1 MRILAVAD
9 FFPWP
14 ATKGGL
20 LRVSRNIEILAR
32 LGEVD
37 LFSLY
42 DVSGP
47 APQVPDSIRLHR
59 LAVTPYPAV
68 SAGLRSKAS
77 WLTHR
82 GVPASVALRM
92 SDPTP
97 RRAFDA
103 FVEGPYDVVWWST
116 AGVWHWLGRPDLG
129 PSVID
134 LIDLEDV
141 KARQAADRLRR
152 LPAPG
157 VRALADRT
165 VGEARL
171 RLDAVDWGHLQ
182 QAAAQAADR
191 VVVCSVDDATRLG
204 AVNVEVVPNTYAAPA
219 RAVGRAAAGSPPTV
233 LFPASFDYWPNA
245 EGARWLVE
253 EIAPAVRLVLPGT
266 VIRLAG
272 QSTPGTEASADP
284 PDVVVTGLVADMTDE
299 LARADV
305 VVVPLRSGSG
315 TRLKIL
321 EAMAHGVPVVST
333 TIGAEGLDVQDGVHL
348 LVADTAEAMVAAVER
363 LQDDPGLRA
372 RLVANARA
380 RFDEGYED
388 RAAADRIHDV
398 VDSLRRDP
406 GRGR

>member
-1 MRILAVAD
+1 
-9 FFPWP
+9 
-14 ATKGGL
+14 
-20 LRVSRNIEILAR
+20 
-32 LGEVD
+32 
-37 LFSLY
+37 
-42 DVSGP
+42 
-47 APQVPDSIRLHR
+47 
-59 LAVTPYPAV
+59 
-68 SAGLRSKAS
+68 
-77 WLTHR
+77 
-82 GVPASVALRM
+82 
-92 SDPTP
+92 
-97 RRAFDA
+97 
-103 FVEGPYDVVWWST
+103 
-116 AGVWHWLGRPDLG
+116 
-129 PSVID
+129 
-134 LIDLEDV
+134 
-141 KARQAADRLRR
+141 
-152 LPAPG
+152 
-157 VRALADRT
+157 
-165 VGEARL
+165 
-171 RLDAVDWGHLQ
+171 
-182 QAAAQAADR
+182 
-191 VVVCSVDDATRLG
+191 
-204 AVNVEVVPNTYAAPA
+204 
-219 RAVGRAAAGSPPTV
+219 
-233 LFPASFDYWPNA
+233 
-245 EGARWLVE
+245 
-253 EIAPAVRLVLPGT
+253 VRLVLPGT